1 MRRSISYYLVRQINW
16 SQKQGCLIMSDTVD
30 RANEYAELVL
40 EQNIQAMKKAIKSVS
55 AFECENCEHPNTSRA
70 SPSSHRLHI
79 M

>member
-1 MRRSISYYLVRQINW
+1 
-16 SQKQGCLIMSDTVD
+16 MSDTVD